1 MDRENEDTCQKVLKF
16 LSQNVSWLE
25 ASGPG
30 DDIAICSRVRLAR
43 NISGEPFP
51 IAANL
56 KQRDYIRSS
65 IEDAIRHSCCM
76 GQDVSQFQMDD
87 LTELQRQIFFERR
100 LVSAELIGQPQG
112 AALIVCS
119 DETHG
124 VMINEEDHL
133 RIQALAPGLQLEK
146 AWKLADGLDNCFAEY
161 LPYAYDPQLGY
172 LTCCPTNVGTG
183 MRASVM
189 LHLPGLLLSGQVSSA
204 IQGIRT
210 LGLTVRGIYGEGTEN
225 HGSLFQISNQS
236 TLGESEKMII
246 DRLHSVISQ
255 LIVHEKNSRAMLLE
269 HNKYKLL
276 NHVGRSYGKL
286 RHSYII
292 DFEEAL
298 NALSALRIGVDM
310 HMFTSLNV
318 ALVNDLLVKIS
329 PAHLQLTSG
338 DELDE
343 EGLGVKRAELLR
355 ETLKKMESETR

>member
-1 MDRENEDTCQKVLKF
+1 MDNNEDICKKILKF
-16 LSQNVSWLE
+16 LGQNVSWLE

-43 NISGEPFP
+43 NVSGEPFP
-51 IAANL
+51 IAADQQ
-56 KQRDYIRSS
+56 QRDRIRNS
-65 IEDAIRHSCCM
+65 IEDAIRTSSCM
-76 GQDVSQFQMDD
+76 TGKVLQFQMDG

-100 LVSAELIGQPQG
+100 LISAELTGRPQG
-112 AALIVCS
+112 AALIVAS

-133 RIQALAPGLQLEK
+133 RIQALCPGLQLEK
-146 AWKLADGLDNCFAEY
+146 AWQMADRLDNCFAEH
-161 LPYAYDPQLGY
+161 LPYAYDSQLGY

-189 LHLPGLLLSGQVSSA
+189 LHLPGLLLSGQLSSA
-204 IQGIRT
+204 MQGIRT
-210 LGLTVRGIYGEGTEN
+210 LGLAVRGIYGEGTEN
-225 HGSLFQISNQS
+225 HGGFFQISNQS

-255 LIVHEKNSRAMLLE
+255 LIVHEKNSRAMLVE

-276 NHVGRSYGKL
+276 NHVGRAYGKL
-286 RHSYII
+286 RHSYLIN
-292 DFEEAL
+292 FEEAL

-310 HMFTSLNV
+310 HMFSSLSV
-318 ALVNDLLVKIS
+318 ALVNELLVKVS

-338 DELDE
+338 GGLSDDELA
-343 EGLGVKRAELLR
+343 VKRAELIR
-355 ETLKKMESETR
+355 ETLKNVEPNR